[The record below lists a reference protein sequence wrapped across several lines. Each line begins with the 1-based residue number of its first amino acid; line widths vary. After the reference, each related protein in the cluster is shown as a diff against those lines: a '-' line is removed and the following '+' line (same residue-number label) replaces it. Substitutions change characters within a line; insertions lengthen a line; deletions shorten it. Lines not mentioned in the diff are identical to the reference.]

1 MKVTLDTN
9 VLISGTFWTGDSFRI
24 LDLIDRKKI
33 ICVLSE
39 QIIEEYYKTAQS
51 NEILEKMEK
60 KRLIILSVAM
70 RVISNATMVFPRKRI
85 YEIHDDPDDNK
96 ILECAVAGEVDI
108 IVTQDN
114 HLLKLKEFEG
124 ITILSPHG
132 FLKYIRQSHDY
143 KRLRIW

>member
-51 NEILEKMEK
+51 NEIIEKMEK
-60 KRLIILSVAM
+60 IDHS
-70 RVISNATMVFPRKRI
+70 KRI
-85 YEIHDDPDDNK
+85 AAKSSSDGFSP
-96 ILECAVAGEVDI
+96 EVNLLPI
-108 IVTQDN
+108 ISSINLFSIQNNV
-114 HLLKLKEFEG
+114 
-124 ITILSPHG
+124 
-132 FLKYIRQSHDY
+132 R
-143 KRLRIW
+143 